1 MCGNLSNSQA
11 EREKYMYVY
20 TVYVW
25 MQMCVMFFSFSVPF
39 TIQRLCELVTD
50 PTRNYTGTEKFLR
63 GVEKVRG

>member
-1 MCGNLSNSQA
+1 
-11 EREKYMYVY
+11 
-20 TVYVW
+20 
-25 MQMCVMFFSFSVPF
+25 MCVMFFSFSVPF